1 MPSGND
7 SNTDYSDDDFGSP
20 VKPPVGAS
28 SLGSRSNSTVAPAR
42 PSLLLNGVSTGADG
56 SLSSQTNDALERQI
70 SDLRDALRK
79 EQELRESTQRRL
91 DVANS
96 AIERM
101 RTVSATPPTTTETNA
116 ANEAELR
123 REVEQLKR
131 ELMKVKSLR
140 EDDRLEFKASM
151 EALKAATAKQKRDTL
166 KVIPGP
172 SKPVRKEIMN
182 LCRVFHL
189 DPDFF
194 TEDDITEKDCVQV
207 MQLVVNK
214 KRTEHSRPQAASA
227 AALQGM
233 GDAELMQRIHNLEEE
248 LRLALNASEDIRALK
263 TKVIQLVER
272 LRAEKEG
279 RVAQGEEVKKY
290 SRKMEILSDHIEKLM
305 IHLKH
310 EAGAKLKLSDQLK
323 ASERRNRVVTE
334 KCNNLLRRVTAKDR
348 LITELREGSKIL
360 EDQLRLMD
368 EKYLELRTKLDYTR
382 EVGDRKV
389 KKAQKQASELRVKF
403 ALAGGTTLLDNIKLP
418 PPSGFSSGPNSALG
432 SRRESFDTPH
442 GGGGTSPL
450 SALSGLRQH
459 PSAQDINAPASKS
472 ALKTKSGSN
481 NQSSGGGGRPM
492 SVSWD
497 EKHSWTDE
505 KAEELRVLEKVRML
519 EGGKQEWNEERIRDL
534 IKSR

>member
-1 MPSGND
+1 MASGDD
-7 SNTDYSDDDFGSP
+7 SNTDYSEDDFGSP
-20 VKPPVGAS
+20 AKPP
-28 SLGSRSNSTVAPAR
+28 LGTASRSNSNVV
-42 PSLLLNGVSTGADG
+42 PSKPSPLVHTSSGGTEG
-56 SLSSQTNDALERQI
+56 SYEGGSLERQV
-70 SDLRDALRK
+70 SELRDALRK

-101 RTVSATPPTTTETNA
+101 RTVSSTPPVRVETDEATEA
-116 ANEAELR
+116 DLR

-131 ELMKVKSLR
+131 ELMKVKCLR
-140 EDDRLEFKASM
+140 DDDRIEFKASM
-151 EALKAATAKQKRDTL
+151 EAMKANFAKQKRETAVV
-166 KVIPGP
+166 KPPSGP
-172 SKPVRKEIMN
+172 SKAVRKEIMN

-194 TEDDITEKDCVQV
+194 TEEDITEKDVVQV
-207 MQLVVNK
+207 MQMVVSK
-214 KRTEHSRPQAASA
+214 KRTESSRPQTTASVT
-227 AALQGM
+227 LQGM
-233 GDAELMQRIHNLEEE
+233 GDAELLQRIHNLEEE

-290 SRKMEILSDHIEKLM
+290 SKKMEILSDHIEKLM

-323 ASERRNRVVTE
+323 ASERRNKVISD
-334 KCNNLLRRVTAKDR
+334 KCNTLTKRVTAKDR

-382 EVGDRKV
+382 EMGDRKV

-418 PPSGFSSGPNSALG
+418 PPSQPGSGNNSAIGG
-432 SRRESFDTPH
+432 SRGEFFD
-442 GGGGTSPL
+442 GGPSTNSPL
-450 SALSGLRQH
+450 GALSGLRQH
-459 PSAQDINAPASKS
+459 PSAQDMNTTSVSKS
-472 ALKTKSGSN
+472 SLKAKSGS
-481 NQSSGGGGRPM
+481 RPM
-492 SVSWD
+492 SVSFD
-497 EKHSWTDE
+497 EKHQWTDE
-505 KAEELRVLEKVRML
+505 KEEENRVLEKVRIL
-519 EGGKQEWNEERIRDL
+519 KGGKQDWNEDRIRDL
-534 IKSR
+534 VKSR